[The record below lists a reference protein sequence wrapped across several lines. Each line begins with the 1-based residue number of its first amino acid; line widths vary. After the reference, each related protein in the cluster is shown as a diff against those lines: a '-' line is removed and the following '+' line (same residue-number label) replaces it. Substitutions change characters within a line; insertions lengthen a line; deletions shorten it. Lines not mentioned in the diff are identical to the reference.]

1 MNTMMQ
7 KFGYDKV
14 AAAQDL
20 MFMVMQSATGFNPK
34 TLTDAVNACIDYGN
48 GDMTNAKEIALFIFR
63 LTNGPAAT
71 TDNLYIDELGMT
83 GKQAKKLSYDELAKR
98 YGEYKFGKNT
108 FGLGYLYSD
117 EEKQNKLSSI
127 EKSFDKKV
135 SERLAGLDREE
146 LTKEFNISRSQRE
159 KKLIGKIIADEM
171 ETKDSEATKAA
182 KGDAYYLEQ
191 RTFSD
196 LTDDLFLQ
204 KQMEATAN
212 VEKKLQEM
220 KDNGSSNAEISA
232 YKQKHKAELDK
243 HKEIQK
249 ARKKMQ
255 KVKTKITSSNDEA
268 SMREI
273 RNIRGKLVSKL
284 RLGK

>member
-1 MNTMMQ
+1 MMQ